1 MTLSNKDINKDI
13 KFIRLC
19 KKEHLSYTYLC
30 NGETSSKIRK
40 CQQKLAW
47 IMMETEMKHK
57 HREKRKK
64 RREIVKLSMDLK
76 DLPELILFS
85 VVMYRL
91 DRSLKLKSNVVSQ
104 CHIKKL
110 SELHNQTK
118 SASVENPAIFISQT
132 VHNFSSYHLPTE
144 EEEALSFG
152 LGKHIPTGLNR
163 NKLFTEFE
171 IFYQN
176 ILNDQPKLPE
186 YDTWH

>member
-30 NGETSSKIRK
+30 KGETSSKIRK
-40 CQQKLAW
+40 CQQKLAR

-118 SASVENPAIFISQT
+118 SASVEIQQSLLAKQFITFHHTISQRKKKKPYLL
-132 VHNFSSYHLPTE
+132 VWENISQQVWIVINFLQSLKYFIKT
-144 EEEALSFG
+144 F
-152 LGKHIPTGLNR
+152 
-163 NKLFTEFE
+163 
-171 IFYQN
+171 
-176 ILNDQPKLPE
+176 
-186 YDTWH
+186 